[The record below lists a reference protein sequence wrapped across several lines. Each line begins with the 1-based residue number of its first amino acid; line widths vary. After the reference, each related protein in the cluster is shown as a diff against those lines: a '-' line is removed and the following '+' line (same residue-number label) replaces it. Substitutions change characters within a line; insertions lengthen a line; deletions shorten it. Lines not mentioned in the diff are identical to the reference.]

1 MLRFVA
7 IAFVMRLC
15 RDRGRLARS
24 FARRCVAR
32 LVRERAGGTPAV
44 QSKSAVADFDRFIEW
59 PKPAYT
65 RFRLGE
71 GRIAEG
77 NPGWGGG
84 DSVDDSD
91 AVYAEALSPPPGP
104 LARADLPPAEPRY
117 SEGSAT

>member
-44 QSKSAVADFDRFIEW
+44 QSKSAVVDFDRFIEW

-65 RFRLGE
+65 RFRLTPGCQIRVLSIPMSQRRMAWRCQENTSGE
-71 GRIAEG
+71 SLHERRRGRVG
-77 NPGWGGG
+77 
-84 DSVDDSD
+84 VD
-91 AVYAEALSPPPGP
+91 LH
-104 LARADLPPAEPRY
+104 R
-117 SEGSAT
+117 